1 METDLE
7 REGLQHLAN
16 IEEELEEIK
25 RRTPSPRRAFW
36 NGVLQGGGAFLG
48 GIVAIIAIG
57 GVIWLFGFTGF
68 APETTAYLQG
78 VIDKLQR

>member
-1 METDLE
+1 
-7 REGLQHLAN
+7 
-16 IEEELEEIK
+16 
-25 RRTPSPRRAFW
+25 
-36 NGVLQGGGAFLG
+36 VLQGGGAFLG